1 MAEVAREFCEA
12 LRRNAGEAPESGAN
26 MNQPASKE
34 PTMDEIL
41 SSIRQ
46 IIADDD
52 EAAAQKM
59 PSTKTTALKPVPAP
73 EPMAA
78 PADIDPF
85 SDDDDD
91 VVPPLALSPEQIV
104 QDAPVPEPEP
114 EEPQEKE
121 MPSAVSLEAAAEL
134 VVPDDVAFEQSK
146 DEAFQP
152 TSSPQEKAQPS
163 ASPVAAS
170 FARAAPMPDPDLSS
184 DLAEELLEPATSAA
198 VRSAFAKL
206 NTPKLTPDMA
216 LGGNGLTIEAMI
228 REMLRPML
236 KEWLEENLPSMVER
250 IVAQEIERVSRGG

>member
-1 MAEVAREFCEA
+1 
-12 LRRNAGEAPESGAN
+12 

-59 PSTKTTALKPVPAP
+59 PSSKPAALKPVPAP
-73 EPMAA
+73 EPVSA
-78 PADIDPF
+78 PMSVATDIDPF

-91 VVPPLALSPEQIV
+91 VVAPLALSPEQIV
-104 QDAPVPEPEP
+104 KDAPAAEPEP
-114 EEPQEKE
+114 ETEEQDI
-121 MPSAVSLEAAAEL
+121 PSAESLQATAEL
-134 VVPDDVAFEQSK
+134 VVPDDVAFEQDK
-146 DEAFQP
+146 DEEPQP
-152 TSSPQEKAQPS
+152 EAEPQAKAEPK
-163 ASPVAAS
+163 AAS
-170 FARAAPMPDPDLSS
+170 FAQAAPMPDASLSS

-206 NTPKLTPDMA
+206 NTPKLMPDLA
-216 LGGNGLTIEAMI
+216 LGASGLTIEGMI